1 MTRKKILCLLS
12 DIGGAH
18 VSIARVFE
26 ENLKK
31 DFDFPIVDL
40 YRETSAF
47 CYGSLKLYARVLR
60 DFPRFYNFFYD
71 FNDKR
76 ILWNA
81 IYRCFIKRLMMDRTK
96 DLILTERPDAVVS
109 LFALT
114 SRIAA
119 DARAE
124 LGLEGKLPLIVFV
137 VDPFTIHLS
146 WVEPR
151 TDLYLVPSLDG
162 RRFLASRGVKQETMR
177 IIRYPV
183 KSVFGEKYDRVELRK
198 KHGIDASARTVL
210 IMGGGDGVI
219 PADEISRVLL
229 REDGDVQ
236 VVAVAGRN
244 RVLFHD
250 LEASAAKWNGRM
262 KVHGYTDIIHELM
275 TLADIVITKP
285 GPSTIMEAIESE
297 LPVVLTG
304 FVPRQEEGNID
315 YVVSHELGVYI
326 RLKEISRV
334 CAYLHDENWI
344 GRVRRNMNIMKR
356 SFPDATGVDEIRRIV
371 GRADDPRVH

>member
-1 MTRKKILCLLS
+1 MTKKKILCLLS

-26 ENLKK
+26 ENLKN
-31 DFDFPIVDL
+31 DYEFPIVDL
-40 YRETSAF
+40 YKETSAF

-76 ILWNA
+76 ILWNV

-96 DLILTERPDAVVS
+96 ELILRERPDAVLS

-114 SRIAA
+114 SRITA

-124 LGLEGKLPLIVFV
+124 LKLEGALPLIVFV
-137 VDPFTIHLS
+137 VDPFTIHRS

-151 TDLYLVPSLDG
+151 SDLYLLPSVDCG
-162 RRFLASRGVKQETMR
+162 RFLVSRGVRRETMR
-177 IIRYPV
+177 LIRYPV
-183 KSVFGEKYDRVELRK
+183 KQVFGSGHDKAGLRK
-198 KHGIDASARTVL
+198 KHGVDPSSRTVL
-210 IMGGGDGVI
+210 IMGGGDGVL

-229 REDGDVQ
+229 GEDGDVQ
-236 VVAVAGRN
+236 VIAVAGRN
-244 RVLFHD
+244 RELFGD
-250 LEASAAKWNGRM
+250 LEASASMWNGRM
-262 KVHGYTDIIHELM
+262 KVFGYTDIVHELM
-275 TLADIVITKP
+275 ALADVVITKP
-285 GPSTIMEAIESE
+285 GPSTIMEALQSE
-297 LPVVLTG
+297 LPIVLTG

-315 YVVSHELGVYI
+315 YVVSRDLGVYI
-326 RLKEISRV
+326 RRKEISRV
-334 CAYLHDENWI
+334 CEYLHDENWI

-356 SFPDATGVDEIRRIV
+356 SFPDETGYDEIRKIV
-371 GRADDPRVH
+371 G